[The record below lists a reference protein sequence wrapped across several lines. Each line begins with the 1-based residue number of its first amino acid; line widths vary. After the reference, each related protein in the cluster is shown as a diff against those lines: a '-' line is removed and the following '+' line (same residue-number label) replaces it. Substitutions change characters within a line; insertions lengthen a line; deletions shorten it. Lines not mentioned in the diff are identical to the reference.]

1 MSSTAA
7 TVDARQAARDPITVG
22 RLFARMHAGDERARE
37 TLIELHLPFAFG
49 LARRYARRGEPLDDL
64 QLVASLALVKAVDG
78 FDTER
83 GVGFRSYASPTILGE
98 LKRHFRDRTWALRV
112 PRSLNERALEVER
125 ANRELTDRLGT
136 APGSVELAEHLDWS
150 LEQVLEA
157 LEAGSA
163 HSTLSLDAPRP
174 GDGERETL
182 GESLGNDDGRFE
194 LIDAGATIAG
204 VLKHLTPR
212 DRRVLEL
219 RFAADLT
226 QSQIADEIGCSQM
239 QVSRILRASL
249 EKLRTLTGADEAGE
263 AAAA

>member
-1 MSSTAA
+1 
-7 TVDARQAARDPITVG
+7 
-22 RLFARMHAGDERARE
+22 MHAGDERARE

-64 QLVASLALVKAVDG
+64 QQVASLALVKAVDG
-78 FDTER
+78 FDTDR

-98 LKRHFRDRTWALRV
+98 IKRHFRDRTWALRV

-136 APGSVELAEHLDWS
+136 APGSTELAEHLDWS

-174 GDGERETL
+174 GDDGERETL
-182 GESLGNDDGRFE
+182 GDSLGNEDGRFD
-194 LIDAGATIAG
+194 LIDAGATIAS

-219 RFAADLT
+219 RFGEDLT

-249 EKLRTLTGADEAGE
+249 EKLRSLTGAAEAD
-263 AAAA
+263 